1 MVDVLRD
8 SRKTFCRDHTIGVRL
23 YCLIMG
29 KVITA
34 IELQKKDRKRVS
46 IYLDGKFG
54 FGLSGILATW
64 LKIGQELSDEKIDEL
79 IEEDQLEKAYQ
90 KALHF
95 ISYRPRSILEV
106 RKNLNGKEI
115 PLVIIDKVIEKLENN
130 SILDDKVFAKV
141 WIDNRNDFHP
151 RSRFALRMELKIKG
165 IPEEIIESE
174 LKNVDEDKL
183 AYKAG
188 KKYSNRLKKLDHPL
202 FRKKLSS
209 FLARKGFA
217 YSIIYPVVENLWSE
231 IKEESNQG
239 ELNYNKEN
247 SWTQ

>member
-1 MVDVLRD
+1 
-8 SRKTFCRDHTIGVRL
+8 
-23 YCLIMG
+23 MG
-29 KVITA
+29 KEITA
-34 IELQKKDRKRVS
+34 IEIQKKDRKRVS
-46 IYLDGKFG
+46 IYLDGEFG

-64 LKIGQELSDEKIDEL
+64 LKTGQELSDEKIEEL

-106 RKNLNGKEI
+106 VNNLNGKEI
-115 PLVIIDKVIEKLENN
+115 SSVIIDKVIEKLQNN
-130 SILDDKVFAKV
+130 NILDDKVFAKV
-141 WIDNRNDFHP
+141 WIENRNDFHP
-151 RSRFALRMELKIKG
+151 RSRFALRMELKKKG
-165 IPEEIIESE
+165 IPEEIIENE
-174 LKNVDEDKL
+174 LQSVDEEKL

-188 KKYSNRLKKLDHPL
+188 RKYSNRLKKLELPL

-217 YSIIYPVVENLWSE
+217 YSIIYPVVEKLWNE
-231 IKEESNQG
+231 IQEESNQG